1 MLSKMA
7 RVTTKDSTSLT
18 KCPSC
23 TKGTVESIPIAE
35 NEDYRF
41 DYAAKHGLVMKFF
54 R

>member
-1 MLSKMA
+1 MA
-7 RVTTKDSTSLT
+7 TVTTKDSASLM

-23 TKGTVESIPIAE
+23 TEVTIESIPIAE

-41 DYAAKHGLVMKFF
+41 DYDIKRGLVIKFF